1 MDGVFFWKM
10 VALEVGKQKT
20 SFEWLYQKT
29 KVAKGT
35 FSSWKTRNLLPRA
48 DVAFKIAE
56 ALGVTV
62 EYLLT
67 GREQYKQISN
77 IPVQAVMEEIAK
89 ELVFFDPFDLETL
102 RTLVSTMTRRY
113 QP

>member
-1 MDGVFFWKM
+1 M

-20 SFEWLYQKT
+20 SFEWLYRKT

-35 FSSWKTRNLLPRA
+35 FSSWKTRNILPRA

-67 GREQYKQISN
+67 GRDQYKQVSN
-77 IPVQAVMEEIAK
+77 VLVHNIMEEIAK

-102 RTLVSTMTRRY
+102 RLLISSMARRY
-113 QP
+113 RP

>member
-1 MDGVFFWKM
+1 MDGIFFWEM

-35 FSSWKTRNLLPRA
+35 FSSWKTRKTLPRA
-48 DVAFKIAE
+48 DEAFQIAE

-67 GREQYKQISN
+67 GREHYKHISN
-77 IPVQAVMEEIAK
+77 IQVHTIVEEIAK
-89 ELVFFDPFDLETL
+89 ELVFFDSYDLETL
-102 RTLVSTMTRRY
+102 KLLISSMARRY
-113 QP
+113 QS